1 MLSQAMKPESEVTVE
16 IQISA
21 RNLTVSD
28 RFRDYVQDRAHK
40 VENLTHRVE
49 SLLIKVTRHEHKSTG
64 LEDQVELTVIEPGH
78 IVRAEAHAGDKF
90 AAFDIALNKLAERL
104 RRASDK
110 HKVHRG
116 QHRQHSISEMT
127 AQDFAELDIRPAD
140 AEVLLHRVATDSA
153 TQAGADEID
162 LGTSPVV
169 IRRKEFEARPM
180 TVDEALYHMEL
191 VGHDFYLFQDSETGK
206 PSVVYR
212 RKGWNYGVITLT

>member
-1 MLSQAMKPESEVTVE
+1 ME

-21 RNLTVSD
+21 RNLAVSD
-28 RFRDYVQDRAHK
+28 RFREYVQDRAHK

-49 SLLIKVTRHEHKSTG
+49 SLVIKVTRHDHKSTG

-78 IVRAEAHAGDKF
+78 VVRAEAHAADKF

-110 HKVHRG
+110 QKFHRG

-127 AQDFAELDIRPAD
+127 AHDFQELDVKPVEADILLGKVAQAD
-140 AEVLLHRVATDSA
+140 AENVEANDF
-153 TQAGADEID
+153 GE
-162 LGTSPVV
+162 SPVV
-169 IRRKEFEARPM
+169 IRRKNFKGEPM
-180 TVDEALYHMEL
+180 TVDDALYHMEL
-191 VGHDFYLFQDSETGK
+191 VGHDFYLFFDSETMK

-212 RKGWNYGVITLT
+212 RKGWNYGLITLD

>member
-1 MLSQAMKPESEVTVE
+1 MD

-49 SLLIKVTRHEHKSTG
+49 SLIIKVTRHEHKSNG
-64 LEDQVELTVIEPGH
+64 QEDQVELTVIEPGH
-78 IVRAEAHAGDKF
+78 VVRAEAHAGDKF

-104 RRASDK
+104 RRAADRN
-110 HKVHRG
+110 KVHRG
-116 QHRQHSISEMT
+116 QHRQHSVSEIS
-127 AQDFAELDIRPAD
+127 AHDFAELDVTPVDAD
-140 AEVLLHRVATDSA
+140 LLLGKATAATEAEEANEY
-153 TQAGADEID
+153 GE
-162 LGTSPVV
+162 SPVV
-169 IRRKEFEARPM
+169 IRRKEFNAKPM

-191 VGHDFYLFQDSETGK
+191 VGHDFYLFLDESTQK

-212 RKGWNYGVITLT
+212 RKGWNYGLLTLS

>member
-1 MLSQAMKPESEVTVE
+1 ME

-21 RNLTVSD
+21 RNLAVSD
-28 RFRDYVQDRAHK
+28 RFREYVQDRAHK

-49 SLLIKVTRHEHKSTG
+49 SLLIKVTRHDHKSTG

-78 IVRAEAHAGDKF
+78 VVRAEAHAADKF

-110 HKVHRG
+110 QKVHRG

-127 AQDFAELDIRPAD
+127 AHDFQELDVKPVEADILLGKVAQAD
-140 AEVLLHRVATDSA
+140 AENVEANDF
-153 TQAGADEID
+153 GE
-162 LGTSPVV
+162 SPVV
-169 IRRKEFEARPM
+169 IRRKNFKGEPM
-180 TVDEALYHMEL
+180 TVDDALYHMEL
-191 VGHDFYLFQDSETGK
+191 VGHDFYLFFDSETMK

-212 RKGWNYGVITLT
+212 RKGWNYGLITLD